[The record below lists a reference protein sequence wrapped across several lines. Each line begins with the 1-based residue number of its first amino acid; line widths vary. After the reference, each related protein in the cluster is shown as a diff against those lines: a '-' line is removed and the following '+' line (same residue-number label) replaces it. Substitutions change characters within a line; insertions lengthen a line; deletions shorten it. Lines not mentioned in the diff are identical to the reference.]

1 MALYSFN
8 NWREIKVSF
17 YKFVTKAF
25 KCFVNIFYKYK
36 VIGAENIP
44 DEGNVIIAANHKSN
58 LDPIFLAAAIEN
70 RQVAAIAKK
79 NFLI

>member
-1 MALYSFN
+1 M
-8 NWREIKVSF
+8 SF

-79 NFLI
+79 ELFDIKKITVKSRS